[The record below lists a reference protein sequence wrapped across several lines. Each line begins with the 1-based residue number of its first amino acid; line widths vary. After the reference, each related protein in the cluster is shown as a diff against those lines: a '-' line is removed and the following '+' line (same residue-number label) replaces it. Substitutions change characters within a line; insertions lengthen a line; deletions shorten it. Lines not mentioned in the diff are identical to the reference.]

1 LIFVESSHTNVLEL
15 VVLEPAQAWT
25 PRGAGVG
32 AKAALPTAGVGA
44 VAVRTSKGEAS
55 KVVSSK
61 AKVAGRAGA
70 AVAVV
75 DEAETNPC
83 RVASRA
89 ERMMGALD
97 GWCATRRTRPHQ
109 MRLLLRS
116 AQVRV
121 I

>member
-1 LIFVESSHTNVLEL
+1 
-15 VVLEPAQAWT
+15 
-25 PRGAGVG
+25 VG
-32 AKAALPTAGVGA
+32 AKAALPTAGAGA

-75 DEAETNPC
+75 DEAEANPS

-89 ERMMGALD
+89 ERVMGALD

-121 I
+121 V